1 MVASVVAIVTLA
13 AGSLISVPVAA
24 AKGGK
29 KITLAAL
36 YVQSGPNGTEGSSI
50 PVTIHLDLGGKPF
63 RVGFA
68 EDQVGGTGDQWH
80 AAGWN
85 AATVGTLLTGS
96 PLNGRTITFDVNGE
110 IDGPSPGALMTIG
123 VIALLRGDTIKN
135 DITMTG
141 TINPDGTVGPVG
153 GIPYKIDGVVQAHKK
168 RMLIPLGERNSADDS
183 GQLVDVVA
191 AGQAKGVKVTEV
203 ADIYDAYKQFT
214 GKTLPRPGNEVTP
227 KLSNSAYDKL
237 KALTDSWLA
246 DFQAS
251 VGDFNSL
258 APTIQQSLLSL
269 ADQANADRDTATSL
283 QQQGLQAGA
292 YTNAIKAAA
301 EANAAVAVGRALQT
315 YLTQGIDAFTSQIN
329 SSTAVEGKIKALFA
343 ELKTEKPHTL
353 SQAGALIDA
362 YSGAVDAL
370 AAESFGANTL
380 AAASQATDAN
390 TGLQLAVVGAVYD
403 ELAGTLVEGAKQIAT
418 LGSSTGGS
426 LKAGVD
432 PNIVA
437 DFFRKAA
444 DANLTAFDTI
454 IVRDQANQQGV
465 SEDIFRN
472 ELSNADTDYALARAG
487 SNVINPNNKATKALF
502 GSGKNAAYGNLGGA
516 VELYVRSAGLLDK
529 YYSLGVTFD
538 ANFKPTGTSNEQA
551 LTSALDLG
559 KSQVERSVAG
569 LAKHKVDPTLQVGNY
584 EAAGVEREG
593 TLDEKLS
600 AIADYLSAFVSSR
613 VLAYLGGFEKLG

>member
-1 MVASVVAIVTLA
+1 VAIVTLA
-13 AGSLISVPVAA
+13 AGSLISAPVAA

-36 YVQSGPNGTEGSSI
+36 YVQSGPNGTVGSSI

-68 EDQVGGTGDQWH
+68 EDTVGGTGDQWH

-96 PLNGRTITFDVNGE
+96 PLSGRTITFDVNGQ

-123 VIALLRGDTIKN
+123 VIALLRGDKIKD

-168 RMLIPLGERNSADDS
+168 RMLIPLGERNSADDN

-214 GKTLPRPGNEVTP
+214 GKTLPRPGNEITP
-227 KLSNSAYDKL
+227 KLSNRAYDKL
-237 KALTDSWLA
+237 KALTDGWLA
-246 DFQAS
+246 DFQSS
-251 VGDFNSL
+251 VGNFNSL
-258 APTIQQSLLSL
+258 DASIQQALLSI

-283 QQQGLQAGA
+283 ENQGLQAGA

-315 YLTQGIDAFTSQIN
+315 YFSQGVAAFISQIN
-329 SSTAVEGKIKALFA
+329 SSTAVQGKIKALFG
-343 ELKTEKPHTL
+343 ELKTEKPRTL

-380 AAASQATDAN
+380 DAANQATDAN
-390 TGLQLAVVGAVYD
+390 SALQLSILGAVYD
-403 ELAGTLVEGAKQIAT
+403 EFAGTLVEGAKQIAA
-418 LGSSTGGS
+418 LGSSTGAK

-432 PNIVA
+432 PNLVA

-444 DANLTAFDTI
+444 DANLSAFETI
-454 IVRDQANQQGV
+454 IVREQANQRGV
-465 SEDIFRN
+465 SEDVFRN
-472 ELSNADTDYALARAG
+472 ALSNADTDYALARAG
-487 SNVINPNNKATKALF
+487 SNVINPNNKTVTALF
-502 GSGKNAAYGNLGGA
+502 GGSKNAAYGNLGGA
-516 VELYVRSAGLLDK
+516 VALYVRSAGLLNK
-529 YYSLGVTFD
+529 YYSLGINFD
-538 ANFKPTGTSNEQA
+538 ANFNPTSTNNDQA

-569 LAKHKVDPTLQVGNY
+569 LTKHKVDPTIQVGSY

-593 TLDEKLS
+593 TLAEKLS
-600 AIADYLSAFVSSR
+600 AISDYLSAFVDSR
-613 VLAYLGGFEKLG
+613 ILAYLGGFEKLG

>member
-1 MVASVVAIVTLA
+1 M
-13 AGSLISVPVAA
+13 
-24 AKGGK
+24 
-29 KITLAAL
+29 
-36 YVQSGPNGTEGSSI
+36 NG
-50 PVTIHLDLGGKPF
+50 
-63 RVGFA
+63 
-68 EDQVGGTGDQWH
+68 Q
-80 AAGWN
+80 
-85 AATVGTLLTGS
+85 
-96 PLNGRTITFDVNGE
+96 

-123 VIALLRGDTIKN
+123 VIALLRGDKIKN

-214 GKTLPRPGNEVTP
+214 GKTLPRPGQEGTP
-227 KLSNSAYDKL
+227 KLSNGAYNKL
-237 KALTDSWLA
+237 KALTDGWLA
-246 DFQAS
+246 DFQSS

-258 APTIQQSLLSL
+258 APSIQQALLSI

-283 QQQGLQAGA
+283 ENQGLEAGA

-315 YLTQGIDAFTSQIN
+315 YFSQGVDAFISQIN
-329 SSTAVEGKIKALFA
+329 SSTAVEGKIKALFGETQDREA
-343 ELKTEKPHTL
+343 AHVEPSGRSDRRLLGGGRRACRRVIRVQHARPGKPGHRREHRPPARCL
-353 SQAGALIDA
+353 
-362 YSGAVDAL
+362 
-370 AAESFGANTL
+370 
-380 AAASQATDAN
+380 
-390 TGLQLAVVGAVYD
+390 GAVYD
-403 ELAGTLVEGAKQIAT
+403 EFAGTLVEGAKQIAT
-418 LGSSTGGS
+418 LGSSTGAK

-432 PNIVA
+432 PNLVA

-444 DANLTAFDTI
+444 DANLSAFETI

-472 ELSNADTDYALARAG
+472 ALSNADTDYALARAG
-487 SNVINPNNKATKALF
+487 SNVINPNNKAVKALF
-502 GSGKNAAYGNLGGA
+502 GGSKNAAYGNLGGA
-516 VELYVRSAGLLDK
+516 VALYVRSAGLLDK
-529 YYSLGVTFD
+529 YYSLGITFD
-538 ANFKPTGTSNEQA
+538 ASFNPTGTNNEQA

-569 LAKHKVDPTLQVGNY
+569 LTKHKVDPTLQVGNY

-593 TLDEKLS
+593 TLAEKLS
-600 AIADYLSAFVSSR
+600 AISDYLSAFVDSR
-613 VLAYLGGFEKLG
+613 ILAYLGGFEKLG